1 MPRARLTPKRVVIGI
16 ALIIIGVVILD
27 RTLFYR
33 GLQTSFEDK
42 PLFLLAA
49 FMSSVTIAFGGCVIG
64 GMQTKRFLK
73 VVLMTGLWIFSV
85 VLPVWLLP
93 LPEEISVLAFSFSL
107 LLPVLLIGC
116 YEKWKIKHKK
126 GAEKEG
132 KQSV

>member
-107 LLPVLLIGC
+107 LLPVLLYGC
-116 YEKWKIKHKK
+116 YEKWKTKGRK
-126 GAEKEG
+126 GAENEG
-132 KQSV
+132 K